1 MIEKEH
7 AIRILEA
14 MRTNWDEDSKCPN
27 AHALDMAIKSLKSKT
42 YEDAINEYELKLLNV
57 KATHPSEVNGIIELK
72 RKAIEIA
79 DELKEKK

>member
-27 AHALDMAIKSLKSKT
+27 AHALDLAIKSLKSKT
-42 YEDAINEYELKLLNV
+42 YEDAINELIYDKASISCVILKLHIHQ
-57 KATHPSEVNGIIELK
+57 KSMEL
-72 RKAIEIA
+72 
-79 DELKEKK
+79 